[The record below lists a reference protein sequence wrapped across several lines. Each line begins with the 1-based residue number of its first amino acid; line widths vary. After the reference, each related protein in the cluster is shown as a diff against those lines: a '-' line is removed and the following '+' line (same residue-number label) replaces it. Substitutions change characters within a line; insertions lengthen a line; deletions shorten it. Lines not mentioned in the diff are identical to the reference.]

1 MSADTSELDGLAQSF
16 RKIPALMVPKMR
28 GVVAKSALNT
38 KNAMRKD
45 ARGSRHFKAL
55 APTIGYDLR
64 VKEFFGDA
72 VIEAEIGPSNS
83 SGGFGGDGGGG
94 SATGGGGAS
103 LAGIAYFGTSRPG
116 GGTVRNPEDAMLEEA
131 ANFYEFAFKAT
142 EGLL

>member
-1 MSADTSELDGLAQSF
+1 MSADASDLDGLIRDL

-45 ARGSRHFKAL
+45 AQGSRHFKQL
-55 APTIGYDLR
+55 APTISYDLK
-64 VKEFFGDA
+64 VHEFGGDG
-72 VIEAEIGPSNS
+72 VIEAEIGPTP
-83 SGGFGGDGGGG
+83 GG
-94 SATGGGGAS
+94 SGS

-131 ANFYEFAFKAT
+131 PNFYEFAFRAT